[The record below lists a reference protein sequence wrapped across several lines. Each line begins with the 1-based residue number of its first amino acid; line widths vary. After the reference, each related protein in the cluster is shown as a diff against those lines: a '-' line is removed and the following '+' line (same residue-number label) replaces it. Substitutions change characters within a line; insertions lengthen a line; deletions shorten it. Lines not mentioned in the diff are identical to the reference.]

1 VRQPLGEHIDL
12 DRADDELLAI
22 ARSFE
27 ETKGPPRG
35 PQQPV

>member
-12 DRADDELLAI
+12 DQPDDALLAL

-35 PQQPV
+35 AQLP